1 HANGA
6 VITRGSQPEVSW
18 LLRCSK
24 EDESMIQAIIN
35 ACKDTL
41 TANSIRGETNLNRLL
56 ILHLGTRDAAIEDYA
71 KYYADSDVEF
81 MNLPHIHATT
91 STQWL
96 QHLSALIKAAS
107 YVVANVDKHNRP
119 VLVHC
124 SNGGDHTPQI
134 ITLAEIMLD
143 SHYRTI
149 NSFQI
154 LVEREWI
161 QFGHKFGDR
170 CGHAQHTYSSL
181 YGTFLCNTDFERT
194 TANLEK
200 KTLGVWSLLNIQST
214 QFINPSFNETIKEVL
229 YPSCSIHNLRIWS
242 NLYLCDMPVGSS
254 ERPSSTSTIQNE
266 NNNNDRQ
273 STTCKSNGLPNLFK
287 KMSRRRKRQDSNS
300 TQRSACV
307 RFFI

>member
-1 HANGA
+1 E
-6 VITRGSQPEVSW
+6 P
-18 LLRCSK
+18 
-24 EDESMIQAIIN
+24 
-35 ACKDTL
+35 
-41 TANSIRGETNLNRLL
+41 NLNHLL

-81 MNLPHIHATT
+81 MNLPHIHATRRSARMLRAIDAAQCKNPLFSGWYPQLA

-161 QFGHKFGDR
+161 QFGHKFCDR
-170 CGHAQHTYSSL
+170 CGHEIFLRELAQHTYSSL

-229 YPSCSIHNLRIWS
+229 YPPCSIHNLRIWS
-242 NLYLCDMPVGSS
+242 DLYLCDMPVGSS

-266 NNNNDRQ
+266 SNNNDRQ

-287 KMSRRRKRQDSNS
+287 TMSRRRKRQDSNS
-300 TQRSACV
+300 TQRSACIALDDK
-307 RFFI
+307 R

>member
-1 HANGA
+1 N
-6 VITRGSQPEVSW
+6 
-18 LLRCSK
+18 
-24 EDESMIQAIIN
+24 
-35 ACKDTL
+35 
-41 TANSIRGETNLNRLL
+41 
-56 ILHLGTRDAAIEDYA
+56 
-71 KYYADSDVEF
+71 
-81 MNLPHIHATT
+81 
-91 STQWL
+91 
-96 QHLSALIKAAS
+96 KAAS

-124 SNGGDHTPQI
+124 SNGGDHTPQM

-149 NSFQI
+149 NGFQI

-170 CGHAQHTYSSL
+170 CSHGINANDPNKRSPVFLQWLDCIYQLMMQNQTSFEFNEIFLRELAQHTYSSL
-181 YGTFLCNTDFERT
+181 YGTFLCNTDFQRT

-200 KTLGVWSLLNIQST
+200 KTLGVWNLLNIQST

-229 YPSCSIHNLRIWS
+229 YPPCSIHNLRIWS
-242 NLYLCDMPVGSS
+242 DLYLCDMPVGSS

-273 STTCKSNGLPNLFK
+273 STTCKSNGVPNLFK
-287 KMSRRRKRQDSNS
+287 KMSRRRKDKIQIQHNDRL
-300 TQRSACV
+300 A
-307 RFFI
+307 